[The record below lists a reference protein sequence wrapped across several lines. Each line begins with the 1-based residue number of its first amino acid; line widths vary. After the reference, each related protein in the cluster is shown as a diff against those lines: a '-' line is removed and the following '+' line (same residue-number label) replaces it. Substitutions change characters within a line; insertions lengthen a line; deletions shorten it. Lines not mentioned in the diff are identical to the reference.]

1 MLNSRIKRDLHIM
14 VKEFKS

>member
-14 VKEFKS
+14 VKEFES